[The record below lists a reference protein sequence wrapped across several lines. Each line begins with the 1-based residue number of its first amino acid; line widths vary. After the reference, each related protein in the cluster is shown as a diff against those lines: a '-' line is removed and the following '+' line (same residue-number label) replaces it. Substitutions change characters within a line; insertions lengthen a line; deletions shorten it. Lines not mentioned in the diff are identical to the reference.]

1 MDNAERKRLSEET
14 LNNIKKLVPNQ
25 QALMQDLMHRLQL
38 REMEEYN
45 RGWHGAIKHLKDE
58 IIKGIVNDA
67 VISTNV
73 DVNHLERIVRIVEES
88 R

>member
-1 MDNAERKRLSEET
+1 MDNYEQEKQNLIDRHAE
-14 LNNIKKLVPNQ
+14 
-25 QALMQDLMHRLQL
+25 QL
-38 REMEEYN
+38 RDIMVRTSVEHYTK
-45 RGWHGAIKHLKDE
+45 GWQGAEKHFKDE

-73 DVNHLERIVRIVEES
+73 DVNHLERIVRIVEET

>member
-1 MDNAERKRLSEET
+1 MDNYEQEKQNLIDRHAE
-14 LNNIKKLVPNQ
+14 
-25 QALMQDLMHRLQL
+25 QL
-38 REMEEYN
+38 RDIMVRTSVDQYN
-45 RGWHGAIKHLKDE
+45 KGWQGAEKHLKDE

-73 DVNHLERIVRIVEES
+73 DVNHLERIVRIVEET

>member
-1 MDNAERKRLSEET
+1 MDNQERKRLSEET

-25 QALMQDLMHRLQL
+25 EALMQDLMHRLQL

-45 RGWHGAIKHLKDE
+45 RGWHGAMKHLKDE
-58 IIKGIVNDA
+58 IVKGIVNDG

-73 DVNHLERIVRIVEES
+73 DVNHLERIVRIIEETK
-88 R
+88 

>member
-1 MDNAERKRLSEET
+1 MDNYEEEKQNLIARHAE
-14 LNNIKKLVPNQ
+14 Q
-25 QALMQDLMHRLQL
+25 
-38 REMEEYN
+38 
-45 RGWHGAIKHLKDE
+45 LKDIMVRASVDQYNKGWQGASQHIKDS

-73 DVNHLERIVRIVEES
+73 DVDHLERIVRIVEET

>member
-1 MDNAERKRLSEET
+1 MDNYEEEKQNLIERHAE
-14 LNNIKKLVPNQ
+14 
-25 QALMQDLMHRLQL
+25 QL
-38 REMEEYN
+38 RDIMVRASVDQYN
-45 RGWHGAIKHLKDE
+45 KGWQGASQHLKDS

-73 DVNHLERIVRIVEES
+73 DVDHLERIVRIVEEI